1 MNGKFFNLMQ
11 TLGRSFMLPIALL
24 PVAGLFLGIGAT
36 ITGDAFIAQW
46 GLESILGEG
55 TILNGILSILTD
67 VGDIIFGNL
76 ALLFAIAV
84 SSSLATARKEV
95 AALSAVIG
103 YLVMYQSITST
114 LANFGDIESLKEING
129 LVGSVLGF
137 EETLNT
143 GVFGGIIIGLVVAYL
158 HNKFYRVKFPDA
170 LSFFAGTHFVPII
183 STVAA
188 LIVGAILAFVWPFI
202 GGGIAWLGETI
213 AGSGPIG
220 GFFYGYV
227 YRALIPFGLHH
238 VFYLP
243 FWQTAMGGSIEVAG
257 EVVNGAQNI
266 VFAQLQN
273 GDVISP
279 GAAKYFSFAFP
290 MMLVGFP
297 AAALAMYHTAKPER
311 KDDVKGL
318 LFSSSLTSFVTGI
331 TEPIEFAIL
340 FASPV
345 LYFGVNAVLAG
356 LSVVIVELL
365 NIGVGFTFSAGFL
378 DFFLYGMLPG
388 NERTNWIILAI
399 YSIIWGLVY
408 YFLFRWA
415 ITKFDLKTPGREDD
429 EEETRLRSKDEYRE
443 EHGIGQTAK
452 TTTTS
457 STGELTE
464 DELRSQQILEGLG
477 GQDNLASFTNC
488 ATRLRVTVEDG
499 EQVNQAQLR
508 RTGAA
513 GVTVSGKSVQVIYG
527 TQVGGIATDLE
538 DYINRVNKGEIQVTE
553 ATSQEAEVVVDEEP
567 KATPAKEE
575 TEQTVEGIA
584 SPLTGRVV
592 ALTDVPDAAFA
603 SEALGKGAA
612 IEPTI
617 GEVVSP
623 VNGKVVTVF
632 PTGHAIGLQTE
643 AGAEI
648 LIHIGLDTVNLDGK
662 GFNVLVDADEEV
674 TVGQKLVEFDIDL
687 IKEAGYSTIT
697 PVVVTNTANY
707 NDVSASELE
716 TVNAGDELITID

>member
-46 GLESILGEG
+46 GLENILGEG

-243 FWQTAMGGSIEVAG
+243 FWQTAMGGSMEVAG

-279 GAAKYFSFAFP
+279 EAAKYFSFAFP

-311 KDDVKGL
+311 KADVKGL

-331 TEPIEFAIL
+331 TEPIEFSIL

-356 LSVVIVELL
+356 LSVVIVQLL

-399 YSIIWGLVY
+399 YSLIWGLVY

-464 DELRSQQILEGLG
+464 EELRSQQILEGLG

-707 NDVSASELE
+707 NNVSASELE

>member
-1 MNGKFFNLMQ
+1 
-11 TLGRSFMLPIALL
+11 
-24 PVAGLFLGIGAT
+24 
-36 ITGDAFIAQW
+36 
-46 GLESILGEG
+46 
-55 TILNGILSILTD
+55 
-67 VGDIIFGNL
+67 
-76 ALLFAIAV
+76 
-84 SSSLATARKEV
+84 
-95 AALSAVIG
+95 
-103 YLVMYQSITST
+103 
-114 LANFGDIESLKEING
+114 
-129 LVGSVLGF
+129 
-137 EETLNT
+137 
-143 GVFGGIIIGLVVAYL
+143 
-158 HNKFYRVKFPDA
+158 
-170 LSFFAGTHFVPII
+170 
-183 STVAA
+183 
-188 LIVGAILAFVWPFI
+188 
-202 GGGIAWLGETI
+202 
-213 AGSGPIG
+213 
-220 GFFYGYV
+220 
-227 YRALIPFGLHH
+227 
-238 VFYLP
+238 
-243 FWQTAMGGSIEVAG
+243 MGGSIEVAG
-257 EVVNGAQNI
+257 ELVNGAQNI

-279 GAAKYFSFAFP
+279 EAAKYFSFAFP

-311 KDDVKGL
+311 KADVKGL

-331 TEPIEFAIL
+331 TEPIEFSIL

-356 LSVVIVELL
+356 LSVVVVELL
-365 NIGVGFTFSAGFL
+365 SIGVGFTFSAGFL

-399 YSIIWGLVY
+399 YSLIWGLVY

-443 EHGIGQTAK
+443 EHGIGQAAK

-464 DELRSQQILEGLG
+464 EELRSQQILEGLG

-612 IEPTI
+612 IEPTV

-674 TVGQKLVEFDIDL
+674 TIGQKLVEFDIDL

-707 NDVSASELE
+707 NNVSASELE

>member
-46 GLESILGEG
+46 SLENILGEG

-243 FWQTAMGGSIEVAG
+243 FWQTAMGGSMEVAG

-279 GAAKYFSFAFP
+279 EAAKYFSFAFP

-311 KDDVKGL
+311 KSDVKGL
-318 LFSSSLTSFVTGI
+318 LVSSSLTSFVTGI
-331 TEPIEFAIL
+331 TEPIEFSIL

-356 LSVVIVELL
+356 LSVVVVELL
-365 NIGVGFTFSAGFL
+365 SIGVGFTFSAGFL

-388 NERTNWIILAI
+388 NERTNWIILGI
-399 YSIIWGLVY
+399 YSLIWGLVY
-408 YFLFRWA
+408 YGLFRWA

-429 EEETRLRSKDEYRE
+429 EEETRLRGKDEYRE
-443 EHGIGQTAK
+443 EHGIGQAAK

-464 DELRSQQILEGLG
+464 EELRSQQILEGLG
-477 GQDNLASFTNC
+477 GQANLTTFTNC

-499 EQVNQAQLR
+499 KQVNQAQLR

-513 GVTVSGKSVQVIYG
+513 GVTVSGQSVQVIYG

-538 DYINRVNKGEIQVTE
+538 EYIERVNKGEITVTE
-553 ATSQEAEVVVDEEP
+553 APVAEEVVAEEP

-575 TEQTVEGIA
+575 TKQTAEGIA

-603 SEALGKGAA
+603 SEALGKGVA

-623 VNGKVVTVF
+623 VNGTVVTVF
-632 PTGHAIGLQTE
+632 PTGHAVGLQTE
-643 AGAEI
+643 GGAEI
-648 LIHIGLDTVNLDGK
+648 LIHIGLDTVKLDGK
-662 GFNVLVDADEEV
+662 GFNALVKADDQV
-674 TVGQKLVEFDIDL
+674 TVGQKLVEFDMDV

-707 NDVSASELE
+707 NNVSASELE
-716 TVNAGDELITID
+716 TVNAGDELIQID